1 MEQVYDIFK
10 SFVDPVFIIFIL
22 LLVTFF
28 IYWVSSKKK
37 IDMLP
42 LLFVIVLFY
51 GFSIYPV
58 SNYLSY
64 QLEKEYIT
72 GAPVKAKMTPDV
84 IVVLSGGASD
94 INALAKTFP
103 GETTTVR
110 LVHAVQM
117 FKKYDARYL
126 VCSGK
131 SNSKVAD
138 ARVMA
143 HMAEELGVPK
153 DKIRIEPASRNTYEH
168 AVQFNKIFAGKD
180 VTIGLVT
187 SASHMKRSEKEF
199 RKYFRNVL
207 PLPTGYLYASP
218 AGTAAVRY
226 IPQSRWLYNN
236 ALVFHEF
243 VGNVWYR
250 IKDGGSWIVNRL

>member
-22 LLVTFF
+22 LLIMFF
-28 IYWVSSKKK
+28 IYLASSKKK

-42 LLFVIVLFY
+42 LLFVIILLY
-51 GFSIYPV
+51 GFSIFPV

-64 QLEKEYIT
+64 QLEKEYISP
-72 GAPVKAKMTPDV
+72 AAVKDKMTPDV

-94 INALAKTFP
+94 INALDKTFP

-117 FKKYDARYL
+117 FKKYNARYL

-131 SNSKVAD
+131 SDGKVAD
-138 ARVMA
+138 ARIMA
-143 HMAEELGVPK
+143 KMAEELGVPR
-153 DKIRIEPASRNTYEH
+153 DKIRIEPKSRNTFEH
-168 AVQFNKIFAGKD
+168 AEEFKKMFVDKNLK
-180 VTIGLVT
+180 VGLVT
-187 SASHMKRSEKEF
+187 SASHMKRSQRQF
-199 RKYFRNVL
+199 RKYFNNVL
-207 PLPTGYLYASP
+207 ALPTGYLYASP

-226 IPQSRWLYNN
+226 IPHSRWLYNN

-243 VGNVWYR
+243 VGKMWYS
-250 IKDGGSWIVNRL
+250 IKTVNSE

>member
-22 LLVTFF
+22 LLIMFF
-28 IYWVSSKKK
+28 IYLASSKKK

-42 LLFVIVLFY
+42 LLFVIILLY
-51 GFSIYPV
+51 GFSIFPV

-64 QLEKEYIT
+64 QLEKEYISP
-72 GAPVKAKMTPDV
+72 AAVKDKMTPDV

-117 FKKYDARYL
+117 YKKYNAHYL

-131 SNSKVAD
+131 SDGKVAD
-138 ARVMA
+138 ARIMA
-143 HMAEELGVPK
+143 KMAEELGVPK
-153 DKIRIEPASRNTYEH
+153 DKIHIESKSRNTYEH
-168 AVQFNKIFAGKD
+168 AEEFNKLFADKNLK
-180 VTIGLVT
+180 VGLVT
-187 SASHMKRSEKEF
+187 SASHMKRSQRQF
-199 RKYFRNVL
+199 RKYFNNVL
-207 PLPTGYLYASP
+207 ALPTGYLYASP

-226 IPQSRWLYNN
+226 IPHSRWLYNN

-243 VGNVWYR
+243 LGQMWYS
-250 IKDGGSWIVNRL
+250 IKTVNSE